1 MARWRLL
8 EPHYLF
14 TEPGTKW
21 EYVETDRVT
30 GRQVRKQY
38 DVPTYFHHEAETD
51 WNDYTTLANGAKAAG
66 QVVVSDGHNP
76 GPRDIIFKGEPT
88 PGMDPLDDEARAITA
103 KFRKEKWNIPD
114 NIKWG
119 AGEYSIALADHFV
132 QQQDKVNMQMAKL
145 EESRVQNTDKFQE
158 SMIAMMA
165 QNQKILELLAVK
177 SNGEPN
183 GEEGS
188 AGENHS
194 RSAGV
199 VRRRGRRFGYRRT
212 QGARPGRPRLAE
224 PNEGAGTGAEN
235 RSGDVVEPSAE
246 GGTTPL

>member
-1 MARWRLL
+1 M
-8 EPHYLF
+8 
-14 TEPGTKW
+14 GSG
-21 EYVETDRVT
+21 RV
-30 GRQVRKQY
+30 QY
-38 DVPTYFHHEAETD
+38 CASRSLRPT
-51 WNDYTTLANGAKAAG
+51 AG
-66 QVVVSDGHNP
+66 QGEHADGQAGRKP
-76 GPRDIIFKGEPT
+76 GAEHGQIPRINDRNDGAEPE
-88 PGMDPLDDEARAITA
+88 D
-103 KFRKEKWNIPD
+103 
-114 NIKWG
+114 
-119 AGEYSIALADHFV
+119 
-132 QQQDKVNMQMAKL
+132 
-145 EESRVQNTDKFQE
+145 
-158 SMIAMMA
+158 
-165 QNQKILELLAVK
+165 LELLAVK